1 MAGSSREDGLSAG
14 GPAAVAAPL
23 PLAPADRAAAGRS
36 RRPWYRRR
44 LWRTLRRGSGPF
56 NLGFLL
62 LVTAAAVAA
71 PWITGRDPTFGEPA
85 QRLRPPAWE
94 AAGTSANALGTDQLG
109 RDVYTRLVYGAR
121 ISLVV
126 GFGTMLISALLGST
140 LGLVA
145 GYFEG
150 RVGTGLMRL
159 ADVQLAFPFLLL
171 ALAVVAAVGAGLLN
185 VILVLGIAGWA
196 TFARVVRA
204 QALSLKQ
211 REYVE
216 AVRAIGA
223 AQPRIVLRHLV
234 PNVLTPVIVLATA
247 TVANNIV
254 VEASLTF
261 LGLGVQPTIPS
272 WGSMLADARDY
283 LAVAWWMGIFP
294 GLALMLTVLAINL
307 LGDWLRDYLDPT
319 LRNV

>member
-1 MAGSSREDGLSAG
+1 MNEAIPRARPSLEPVDR
-14 GPAAVAAPL
+14 
-23 PLAPADRAAAGRS
+23 APAGAREL
-36 RRPWYRRR
+36 PWYRQR
-44 LWRTLRRGSGPF
+44 LWRTLRRGSGLF
-56 NLGFLL
+56 NVGFLL
-62 LVTAAAVAA
+62 LVTCAAVAA
-71 PWITGRDPTFGEPA
+71 PWVTDRDPTFGEPA
-85 QRLRPPAWE
+85 KRLRPPAWY
-94 AAGTSANALGTDQLG
+94 AAGTPAHLLGTDQLG
-109 RDVYTRLVYGAR
+109 RDVYTRLLYGAR

-126 GFGTMLISALLGST
+126 GVGTVLISAVLGSGV
-140 LGLVA
+140 GLLA
-145 GYFEG
+145 GYLEG
-150 RVGTGLMRL
+150 RLGTGLMRL

-185 VILVLGIAGWA
+185 VILILGVAGWA

-204 QALSLKQ
+204 QVLSIKQ

-223 AQPRIVLRHLV
+223 GQPTIVVRHVV
-234 PNVLTPVIVLATA
+234 PNVLTPIIVLATA

-261 LGLGVQPTIPS
+261 LGLCVQPTIPS

-319 LRNV
+319 LRNA

>member
-1 MAGSSREDGLSAG
+1 VSRAIPDVAS
-14 GPAAVAAPL
+14 PAAGTVLRAPL
-23 PLAPADRAAAGRS
+23 P
-36 RRPWYRRR
+36 WHRRR
-44 LWRTLRRGSGPF
+44 FWRTLRRGSGLF
-56 NLGFLL
+56 NVGFLL
-62 LVTAAAVAA
+62 LVATGAVAA
-71 PWITGRDPTFGEPA
+71 PWLTRYDPTVSEPA
-85 QRLRPPAWE
+85 RRLRPPAWQE
-94 AAGTSANALGTDQLG
+94 GGMPSHLLGTDQLG

-121 ISLVV
+121 VSLVV
-126 GFGTMLISALLGST
+126 GLGTVLISALLGSG
-140 LGLVA
+140 LGLVSGYA
-145 GYFEG
+145 GG
-150 RVGTGLMRL
+150 RLGTGLMRL

-171 ALAVVAAVGAGLLN
+171 ALAVVAVVGAGLVN

-204 QALSLKQ
+204 QVLSIKE
-211 REYVE
+211 REFVE

-223 AQPRIVLRHLV
+223 GHGTVVVRHVV

-261 LGLGVQPTIPS
+261 LGLGVQSNFPS
-272 WGSMLADARDY
+272 WGNMLADARDY

-294 GLALMLTVLAINL
+294 GLALMLTVLSINL
-307 LGDWLRDYLDPT
+307 LGDWLRDYLDPA

>member
-1 MAGSSREDGLSAG
+1 MSEPIPAVGPPL
-14 GPAAVAAPL
+14 GPAGASAVAGQL
-23 PLAPADRAAAGRS
+23 
-36 RRPWYRRR
+36 PWYRQR
-44 LWRTLRRGSGPF
+44 LWRTLRRGSGLF
-56 NLGFLL
+56 NVGFLL
-62 LVTAAAVAA
+62 VVILCAATA

-85 QRLRPPAWE
+85 KRLRPPAWQDGGSL
-94 AAGTSANALGTDQLG
+94 AAPLGTDQLG

-121 ISLVV
+121 ISLAV
-126 GFGTMLISALLGST
+126 GLGTVLIAALLGST
-140 LGLVA
+140 VGLLA

-150 RVGTGLMRL
+150 RLGTGLMRL

-185 VILVLGIAGWA
+185 VILILGVAGWA
-196 TFARVVRA
+196 AFARVVRA
-204 QALSLKQ
+204 QVLSIKQ
-211 REYVE
+211 RDFVE
-216 AVRAIGA
+216 AVRALGA
-223 AQPRIVLRHLV
+223 RQPSVVVRHVV
-234 PNVLTPVIVLATA
+234 PNVLTSVIVLGTA

>member
-1 MAGSSREDGLSAG
+1 MSAPAPTV
-14 GPAAVAAPL
+14 GPV
-23 PLAPADRAAAGRS
+23 LAPEIQRAAISGR
-36 RRPWYRRR
+36 RVPWYRQR
-44 LWRTLRRGSGPF
+44 LWRMLLRGTGPF

-62 LVTAAAVAA
+62 LVVVCAMAA
-71 PWITGRDPTFGEPA
+71 PWITNRDPTYGEPA
-85 QRLRPPAWE
+85 KRLRPPAWQ
-94 AAGTSANALGTDQLG
+94 AGGTLADPLGTDQLG

-126 GFGTMLISALLGST
+126 GLCTVLISAVLGST
-140 LGLVA
+140 VGLVA
-145 GYFEG
+145 GYFGG
-150 RVGTGLMRL
+150 RMDTGLMRL

-171 ALAVVAAVGAGLLN
+171 ALAVVTAVGAGLLN
-185 VILVLGIAGWA
+185 VILILGVAGWA
-196 TFARVVRA
+196 AFARVVRS
-204 QALSLKQ
+204 QVLSI
-211 REYVE
+211 REREFVA
-216 AVRAIGA
+216 AVRALGA
-223 AQPRIVLRHLV
+223 RQPSVVVRHIV
-234 PNVLTPVIVLATA
+234 PNVLTSVIVLGTA

>member
-1 MAGSSREDGLSAG
+1 MSPASQGVGPSLGPVHRVSTVSGGL
-14 GPAAVAAPL
+14 
-23 PLAPADRAAAGRS
+23 
-36 RRPWYRRR
+36 PWYRQR
-44 LWRTLRRGSGPF
+44 LWRTLRRGSGLF
-56 NLGFLL
+56 NVGFLL
-62 LVTAAAVAA
+62 LVTLAALTA
-71 PWITGRDPTFGEPA
+71 PWITGRDPTFGEPGE
-85 QRLRPPAWE
+85 RLRPPAWQ
-94 AAGTSANALGTDQLG
+94 AAGTPAHLLGTDQLG

-121 ISLVV
+121 ISLAV
-126 GFGTMLISALLGST
+126 GLGTVLIAAVLGSAV
-140 LGLVA
+140 GLVA
-145 GYFEG
+145 GYLEG
-150 RVGTGLMRL
+150 RLGTGLMRL
-159 ADVQLAFPFLLL
+159 ADIQLAFPFLLL

-185 VILVLGIAGWA
+185 VILILGVAGWA
-196 TFARVVRA
+196 AFARVVRA
-204 QALSLKQ
+204 QVLSIKQ

-223 AQPRIVLRHLV
+223 GQPTIVVRHVV
-234 PNVLTPVIVLATA
+234 PNVLTPIIVLATA

-272 WGSMLADARDY
+272 WGSMLTDARDY

>member
-1 MAGSSREDGLSAG
+1 MSEAIPDV
-14 GPAAVAAPL
+14 GPSLGPT
-23 PLAPADRAAAGRS
+23 DRASTVAGRL
-36 RRPWYRRR
+36 PWYRQR
-44 LWRTLRRGSGPF
+44 LWRTLRRGSGLF
-56 NLGFLL
+56 NVAFLL
-62 LVTAAAVAA
+62 LVTVAAVTA
-71 PWITGRDPTFGEPA
+71 PWITNRDPTFGEPA
-85 QRLRPPAWE
+85 ERLRPPAWQ
-94 AAGTSANALGTDQLG
+94 AGGTLASPLGTDQLG
-109 RDVYTRLVYGAR
+109 RDVYTRLVHGAR

-126 GFGTMLISALLGST
+126 GLGTVLISAMLGSVV
-140 LGLVA
+140 GLAA
-145 GYFEG
+145 GYVEG
-150 RVGTGLMRL
+150 RLGTALMRL

-171 ALAVVAAVGAGLLN
+171 ALAVVAAVGPGLLN
-185 VILVLGIAGWA
+185 VILILGIAGWA
-196 TFARVVRA
+196 SFARVVRA
-204 QALSLKQ
+204 QVLSIKQ

-223 AQPRIVLRHLV
+223 GQPTIVVRHVV

-294 GLALMLTVLAINL
+294 GVALMLTVLTINL

-319 LRNV
+319 LRNA

>member
-1 MAGSSREDGLSAG
+1 MSEAVPDVRS
-14 GPAAVAAPL
+14 PAEPVR
-23 PLAPADRAAAGRS
+23 RAAAGPGRA
-36 RRPWYRRR
+36 PWYRQR
-44 LWRTLRRGSGPF
+44 LWRTLRRGSGLF
-56 NLGFLL
+56 NVGFLL
-62 LVTAAAVAA
+62 AVTLGAATA
-71 PWITGRDPTFGEPA
+71 PWITGQDPTYGEPA
-85 QRLRPPAWE
+85 ERLRPPAWY
-94 AAGTSANALGTDQLG
+94 AAGGPAHLLGTDQLG

-121 ISLVV
+121 ISLAV
-126 GFGTMLISALLGST
+126 GLGTVLISTLLGSGV
-140 LGLVA
+140 GLLA

-150 RVGTGLMRL
+150 RADTWLMRL

-185 VILVLGIAGWA
+185 VILILGIAGWA
-196 TFARVVRA
+196 TFARVVRS
-204 QALSLKQ
+204 QVLSIKE

-223 AQPRIVLRHLV
+223 GHWTIVARHV
-234 PNVLTPVIVLATA
+234 APNVLTPVIVLATA

-283 LAVAWWMGIFP
+283 LAVAWWMGVFP

-319 LRNV
+319 LRNA

>member
-1 MAGSSREDGLSAG
+1 VSTVISGS
-14 GPAAVAAPL
+14 AP
-23 PLAPADRAAAGRS
+23 PGDRVNRAAASVGPL
-36 RRPWYRRR
+36 PWYRQR
-44 LWRTLRRGSGPF
+44 LWRTLLRGSGPF
-56 NLGFLL
+56 NVGFLL
-62 LVTAAAVAA
+62 LVTFAAVTA
-71 PWITGRDPTFGEPA
+71 PWITSLDPIVSDPVN
-85 QRLRPPAWE
+85 RLRPPAWQ
-94 AAGTSANALGTDQLG
+94 AAGAPTNPLGTDQLG
-109 RDVYTRLVYGAR
+109 RDIYTRLVYGAR

-126 GFGTMLISALLGST
+126 GLCTVLISAAVGST
-140 LGLVA
+140 MGLVA
-145 GYFEG
+145 GYFGG
-150 RVGTGLMRL
+150 RLGTGLMRL

-171 ALAVVAAVGAGLLN
+171 ALAVVATVGAGLLN
-185 VILVLGIAGWA
+185 VILILGIAGWA

-204 QALSLKQ
+204 QVLAI
-211 REYVE
+211 REREFVE
-216 AVRAIGA
+216 AVRALGA
-223 AQPRIVLRHLV
+223 RQPAVVVRHVV

>member
-1 MAGSSREDGLSAG
+1 MSRPIPAV
-14 GPAAVAAPL
+14 GPALGPVSASTVSGQL
-23 PLAPADRAAAGRS
+23 
-36 RRPWYRRR
+36 PWYRQR

-56 NLGFLL
+56 NVGFLL
-62 LVTAAAVAA
+62 VVILCATTA
-71 PWITGRDPTFGEPA
+71 PWITDRDPTFGEPA
-85 QRLRPPAWE
+85 KRLRPPAWQDGGSL
-94 AAGTSANALGTDQLG
+94 AAPLGTDQLG

-121 ISLVV
+121 ISLAV
-126 GFGTMLISALLGST
+126 GLGTVLIAALLGST
-140 LGLVA
+140 VGLVA

-150 RVGTGLMRL
+150 RLGTGLMRL

-185 VILVLGIAGWA
+185 VILILGVAGWA
-196 TFARVVRA
+196 AFARVVRA
-204 QALSLKQ
+204 QVLSIKH
-211 REYVE
+211 RDFVE
-216 AVRAIGA
+216 AVRALGA
-223 AQPRIVLRHLV
+223 RQPSVVVRHVV
-234 PNVLTPVIVLATA
+234 PNVLTSVIVLGTA

>member
-1 MAGSSREDGLSAG
+1 VSRAIPDVAS
-14 GPAAVAAPL
+14 PAEAPATGAVLRAPL
-23 PLAPADRAAAGRS
+23 P
-36 RRPWYRRR
+36 WHRRR
-44 LWRTLRRGSGPF
+44 FWRTLRRGSGLF
-56 NLGFLL
+56 NVGFLVL
-62 LVTAAAVAA
+62 ATIAAVAA
-71 PWITGRDPTFGEPA
+71 PGLTRYDPTVSEPA
-85 QRLRPPAWE
+85 RRLRPPAWQQT
-94 AAGTSANALGTDQLG
+94 GTLAHPLGTDQLG

-126 GFGTMLISALLGST
+126 GLATVLISAVLGSS

-145 GYFEG
+145 GYAGG
-150 RVGTGLMRL
+150 RLGTGLMRL

-196 TFARVVRA
+196 AFARVVRA
-204 QALSLKQ
+204 QVLSIRE

-216 AVRAIGA
+216 AVRALGA
-223 AQPRIVLRHLV
+223 GHATIVARHVV

-261 LGLGVQPTIPS
+261 LGLGVQPNYPS
-272 WGSMLADARDY
+272 WGNMLTDARDY

-307 LGDWLRDYLDPT
+307 IGDWLRDYLDPT

>member
-1 MAGSSREDGLSAG
+1 VAAVTASGITRYD
-14 GPAAVAAPL
+14 PAA
-23 PLAPADRAAAGRS
+23 
-36 RRPWYRRR
+36 
-44 LWRTLRRGSGPF
+44 
-56 NLGFLL
+56 
-62 LVTAAAVAA
+62 
-71 PWITGRDPTFGEPA
+71 GEPA
-85 QRLRPPAWE
+85 ERLRPPAWQ
-94 AAGTSANALGTDQLG
+94 AAGGSAHPLGTDQLG
-109 RDVYTRLVYGAR
+109 RDVYTRLVHGAR

-126 GFGTMLISALLGST
+126 GLGTVLISVLLGAG

-145 GYFEG
+145 GHLEG
-150 RVGTGLMRL
+150 RVGTGLMRI

-196 TFARVVRA
+196 VFARVVRA
-204 QALSLKQ
+204 QVLSIKQ
-211 REYVE
+211 REFVE
-216 AVRAIGA
+216 ASRAMGA
-223 AQPRIVLRHLV
+223 GQLRIVLRHTV
-234 PNVLTPVIVLATA
+234 PNVITPVIVLATA

-272 WGSMLADARDY
+272 WGSMMADARDY

-294 GLALMLTVLAINL
+294 GVALMLTVLAINL
-307 LGDWLRDYLDPT
+307 LGDWLRDYLDPA

>member
-1 MAGSSREDGLSAG
+1 MSQASQGVGPPLGSVPRDSTVPGAL
-14 GPAAVAAPL
+14 
-23 PLAPADRAAAGRS
+23 
-36 RRPWYRRR
+36 PWYRQR
-44 LWRTLRRGSGPF
+44 LWRTLRRGSGLF
-56 NLGFLL
+56 NVGFLL
-62 LVTAAAVAA
+62 VVTLAALTA
-71 PWITGRDPTFGEPA
+71 PWITGRDPTFGEPGE
-85 QRLRPPAWE
+85 RLRPPAWQ
-94 AAGTSANALGTDQLG
+94 AAGTPAHLLGTDQLG

-121 ISLVV
+121 ISLAV
-126 GFGTMLISALLGST
+126 GLGTVLIAAVLGSAV
-140 LGLVA
+140 GLVA
-145 GYFEG
+145 GYLEG
-150 RVGTGLMRL
+150 RLGTGLMRL
-159 ADVQLAFPFLLL
+159 ADIQLAFPFLLL

-185 VILVLGIAGWA
+185 VILILGVAGWA
-196 TFARVVRA
+196 AFARVVRA
-204 QALSLKQ
+204 QVLSIKQ

-223 AQPRIVLRHLV
+223 GQPTIVVRHVV
-234 PNVLTPVIVLATA
+234 PNVLTPIIVLATA

-272 WGSMLADARDY
+272 WGSMLTDARDY

>member
-1 MAGSSREDGLSAG
+1 
-14 GPAAVAAPL
+14 V
-23 PLAPADRAAAGRS
+23 
-36 RRPWYRRR
+36 
-44 LWRTLRRGSGPF
+44 
-56 NLGFLL
+56 GFLVL
-62 LVTAAAVAA
+62 VIAGAVTASWVS
-71 PWITGRDPTFGEPA
+71 RYDPTLGEPA
-85 QRLRPPAWE
+85 ERLRPPVWQAT
-94 AAGTSANALGTDQLG
+94 GTPAHPLGTDQLG
-109 RDVYTRLVYGAR
+109 RDVYTRLLYGGR

-126 GFGTMLISALLGST
+126 GLGTVLISAVLGT
-140 LGLVA
+140 ALGLVA

-150 RVGTGLMRL
+150 RLGTGLMRV

-196 TFARVVRA
+196 VFARVVRA
-204 QALSLKQ
+204 QVLAIKH
-211 REYVE
+211 REHVE
-216 AVRAIGA
+216 AVRALGA
-223 AQPRIVLRHLV
+223 GQPRIVLRHVV

-307 LGDWLRDYLDPT
+307 LGDWLRDYLDPS
-319 LRNV
+319 LRTA

>member
-1 MAGSSREDGLSAG
+1 MSEAIPGAPSSVGPLGPGST
-14 GPAAVAAPL
+14 VAATL
-23 PLAPADRAAAGRS
+23 
-36 RRPWYRRR
+36 PWYRRR
-44 LWRTLRRGSGPF
+44 LWRTLRRGSGLF
-56 NLGFLL
+56 NVGFLL
-62 LVTAAAVAA
+62 LVVISAVAA
-71 PWITGRDPTFGEPA
+71 PGITRYDPTFGEPA
-85 QRLRPPAWE
+85 QRLRPPAWQVGGT
-94 AAGTSANALGTDQLG
+94 AAQLLGTDQLG
-109 RDVYTRLVYGAR
+109 RDVFTRLVYGSR

-126 GFGTMLISALLGST
+126 GLGTVLIAALLGSS

-145 GYFEG
+145 GYYEG
-150 RVGTGLMRL
+150 RLGTGIMRL

-196 TFARVVRA
+196 AFARVVRA
-204 QALSLKQ
+204 QVLSIKQ

-223 AQPRIVLRHLV
+223 GQRTIVIRHVV

-261 LGLGVQPTIPS
+261 L
-272 WGSMLADARDY
+272 
-283 LAVAWWMGIFP
+283 
-294 GLALMLTVLAINL
+294 
-307 LGDWLRDYLDPT
+307 
-319 LRNV
+319 

>member
-1 MAGSSREDGLSAG
+1 VSTAIPD
-14 GPAAVAAPL
+14 AAP
-23 PLAPADRAAAGRS
+23 PGVPINRATAAGPV
-36 RRPWYRRR
+36 PWYRQR

-56 NLGFLL
+56 NVGFLL
-62 LVTAAAVAA
+62 LVIFAAVAA
-71 PWITGRDPTFGEPA
+71 PWITSQDPIVSDPVN
-85 QRLRPPAWE
+85 RLHPPAWQ
-94 AAGTSANALGTDQLG
+94 ATGVPANLLGTDQLG

-121 ISLVV
+121 ISLMV
-126 GFGTMLISALLGST
+126 GLGTVLISAALGSAI
-140 LGLVA
+140 GLVA

-150 RVGTGLMRL
+150 RIGTGLMRL
-159 ADVQLAFPFLLL
+159 ADIQLAFPFLLL
-171 ALAVVAAVGAGLLN
+171 AIAVVATVGAGLLN
-185 VILVLGIAGWA
+185 VILILGIAGWA

-204 QALSLKQ
+204 QVLSIKQ

-223 AQPRIVLRHLV
+223 GQPTIVVRHVV
-234 PNVLTPVIVLATA
+234 PNILTPVIVLATA

-261 LGLGVQPTIPS
+261 LGLGVQASIPS

-294 GLALMLTVLAINL
+294 GLALMLTVLTINL

-319 LRNV
+319 LRNA

>member
-1 MAGSSREDGLSAG
+1 MSEVVAAAGTPAAR
-14 GPAAVAAPL
+14 GPAA
-23 PLAPADRAAAGRS
+23 RAAL
-36 RRPWYRRR
+36 PWYRRR
-44 LWRTLRRGSGPF
+44 LWRTLRRGSGLF
-56 NLGFLL
+56 NVGFLV
-62 LVTAAAVAA
+62 LVIAGAVAA
-71 PWITGRDPTFGEPA
+71 SWISRYDPALGEPA
-85 QRLRPPAWE
+85 ERLRPPAWQATGT
-94 AAGTSANALGTDQLG
+94 AAHLLGTDQLG
-109 RDVYTRLVYGAR
+109 RDVYTRLLYGGR

-126 GFGTMLISALLGST
+126 GLGTVLISAVLGSG

-150 RVGTGLMRL
+150 RVGTGLMRV

-196 TFARVVRA
+196 VFARVVRA
-204 QALSLKQ
+204 QVLAIKH
-211 REYVE
+211 REHVE
-216 AVRAIGA
+216 AVRALGA
-223 AQPRIVLRHLV
+223 GQPRIVLRHVV

-307 LGDWLRDYLDPT
+307 LGDWLRDYLDPA

>member
-1 MAGSSREDGLSAG
+1 MSRVLPDAGPSVESASRASA
-14 GPAAVAAPL
+14 AQ
-23 PLAPADRAAAGRS
+23 GRF
-36 RRPWYRRR
+36 PWYRQR
-44 LWRTLRRGSGPF
+44 LWRTLRRGSGLF
-56 NLGFLL
+56 NVAFLL
-62 LVTAAAVAA
+62 VVTFSAVAA
-71 PWITGRDPTFGEPA
+71 PWITHQDPTFGEPVK
-85 QRLRPPAWE
+85 RLRPPAWQT
-94 AAGTSANALGTDQLG
+94 AGTSANLLGTDQLG
-109 RDVYTRLVYGAR
+109 RDVYTRLVYGSR

-126 GFGTMLISALLGST
+126 GLGTVLISAVLGSAV
-140 LGLVA
+140 GLVA
-145 GYFEG
+145 GYFGG
-150 RVGTGLMRL
+150 RLGTALMRL

-171 ALAVVAAVGAGLLN
+171 ALAVVAAIGAGLLN
-185 VILVLGIAGWA
+185 VILILGIAGWA

-204 QALSLKQ
+204 QVLSIKQ

-223 AQPRIVLRHLV
+223 GQPTIVLRHVV

-272 WGSMLADARDY
+272 WGSMLADGRDY

-294 GLALMLTVLAINL
+294 GTSLMLTVLAINL

-319 LRNV
+319 LRNA

>member
-1 MAGSSREDGLSAG
+1 MSEPAPVVAPPLEPAS
-14 GPAAVAAPL
+14 PAAAV
-23 PLAPADRAAAGRS
+23 PARL
-36 RRPWYRRR
+36 PWYRQR
-44 LWRTLRRGSGPF
+44 LWRTLRRGSGLF
-56 NLGFLL
+56 NVGFLL
-62 LVTAAAVAA
+62 VVTLAALTA
-71 PWITGRDPTFGEPA
+71 PWITETDPTYGEPA
-85 QRLRPPAWE
+85 KRLRPPAWE
-94 AAGTSANALGTDQLG
+94 TAGTAAHLLGTDQLG

-126 GFGTMLISALLGST
+126 GLGTVLISALLGST
-140 LGLVA
+140 VGLVA

-150 RVGTGLMRL
+150 RLGTGLMRL
-159 ADVQLAFPFLLL
+159 ADIQLAFPFLLL
-171 ALAVVAAVGAGLLN
+171 ALAVVAAIGAGLFN
-185 VILVLGIAGWA
+185 VILILGIAGWA

-204 QALSLKQ
+204 QVLSVKH
-211 REYVE
+211 RDFVE

-223 AQPRIVLRHLV
+223 GQPTIVLRHVV

-272 WGSMLADARDY
+272 WGSMLTDARDY

>member
-1 MAGSSREDGLSAG
+1 MTGAMPGVGPSPE
-14 GPAAVAAPL
+14 PAARLSGVP
-23 PLAPADRAAAGRS
+23 GRL
-36 RRPWYRRR
+36 PWYRQR
-44 LWRTLRRGSGPF
+44 LWRTLRRGSGLF
-56 NLGFLL
+56 NVGFLL
-62 LVTAAAVAA
+62 VMILAALTA
-71 PWITGRDPTFGEPA
+71 PWITDRDPTFGEPA
-85 QRLRPPAWE
+85 KRLRPPAWYE
-94 AAGTSANALGTDQLG
+94 VGTPAHLLGTDQLG
-109 RDVYTRLVYGAR
+109 RDVYTRLVYGSR

-126 GFGTMLISALLGST
+126 GLGTVLISALLGSAV
-140 LGLVA
+140 GLAA

-150 RVGTGLMRL
+150 RLGTGLMRL

-185 VILVLGIAGWA
+185 VILILGIAGWA
-196 TFARVVRA
+196 AFARVVRA
-204 QALSLKQ
+204 QVLSIKQ

-216 AVRAIGA
+216 AVRALGA
-223 AQPRIVLRHLV
+223 GQPTIVVRHVV

-294 GLALMLTVLAINL
+294 GVALMLTVLAINL

>member
-1 MAGSSREDGLSAG
+1 MSTAIPGVGPAG
-14 GPAAVAAPL
+14 GPFN
-23 PLAPADRAAAGRS
+23 RAAGVAVTL
-36 RRPWYRRR
+36 PWYRQR
-44 LWRTLRRGSGPF
+44 LWRTLRRGSGLF
-56 NLGFLL
+56 NVGFLV
-62 LVTAAAVAA
+62 LVAFAAVTA
-71 PWITGRDPTFGEPA
+71 PWITSRDPIVSDPVN
-85 QRLRPPAWE
+85 RLRPPAWQ
-94 AAGTSANALGTDQLG
+94 AAGTRANLLGTDQLG

-126 GFGTMLISALLGST
+126 GLATVLISAALGST
-140 LGLVA
+140 MGLVA

-150 RVGTGLMRL
+150 RLGMGLMRL
-159 ADVQLAFPFLLL
+159 ADIQLAFPFLLL
-171 ALAVVAAVGAGLLN
+171 ALAVVATVGAGLLN
-185 VILVLGIAGWA
+185 VILILGIAGWA

-204 QALSLKQ
+204 QVLSIKQ

-223 AQPRIVLRHLV
+223 GHPTIVTRHVV

-261 LGLGVQPTIPS
+261 LGLGVQPTFPS

-319 LRNV
+319 LRNA

>member
-1 MAGSSREDGLSAG
+1 VSTGISG
-14 GPAAVAAPL
+14 AAP
-23 PLAPADRAAAGRS
+23 PGDHINRAAADEGPL
-36 RRPWYRRR
+36 PWYRQR

-56 NLGFLL
+56 NVAFLL
-62 LVTAAAVAA
+62 LVTFTAVSA
-71 PWITGRDPTFGEPA
+71 PWITSRDPTVSDPVN
-85 QRLRPPAWE
+85 RLHPPAWQ
-94 AAGTSANALGTDQLG
+94 AKGAPVNLLGTDQLG

-126 GFGTMLISALLGST
+126 GLGTVLISALLGSAA
-140 LGLVA
+140 GLVA

-150 RVGTGLMRL
+150 RLGTGLMRL
-159 ADVQLAFPFLLL
+159 ADIQLAFPFLLL

-185 VILVLGIAGWA
+185 VILILGIAGWA
-196 TFARVVRA
+196 TFARVVRS
-204 QALSLKQ
+204 QVLSIKQ

-223 AQPRIVLRHLV
+223 GQSTILVRHVV

-294 GLALMLTVLAINL
+294 GLALMLTVLTINL

-319 LRNV
+319 LRNI

>member
-1 MAGSSREDGLSAG
+1 MGRRSSLST
-14 GPAAVAAPL
+14 AASAVPGQL
-23 PLAPADRAAAGRS
+23 
-36 RRPWYRRR
+36 PWYRQR
-44 LWRTLRRGSGPF
+44 LWRTLRRGSGLF
-56 NLGFLL
+56 NVGFLL
-62 LVTAAAVAA
+62 MVTFAAVTA
-71 PWITGRDPTFGEPA
+71 PWITDRDPTFGEPA
-85 QRLRPPAWE
+85 QAPPA
-94 AAGTSANALGTDQLG
+94 AGLAGGRDLRRILLGTDQLG

-121 ISLVV
+121 ISLIV
-126 GFGTMLISALLGST
+126 GLGTVLISAVLGSVV
-140 LGLVA
+140 GLVA

-150 RVGTGLMRL
+150 RLGTGLMRL

-185 VILVLGIAGWA
+185 VILILGIAGWA

-204 QALSLKQ
+204 QVLSIKQ

-223 AQPRIVLRHLV
+223 GQPTIVLRHVV
-234 PNVLTPVIVLATA
+234 PNVLTPIIVLATA

-294 GLALMLTVLAINL
+294 GMSLMLTVLAINL

-319 LRNV
+319 LRNA

>member
-1 MAGSSREDGLSAG
+1 
-14 GPAAVAAPL
+14 V
-23 PLAPADRAAAGRS
+23 
-36 RRPWYRRR
+36 
-44 LWRTLRRGSGPF
+44 
-56 NLGFLL
+56 GFLV
-62 LVTAAAVAA
+62 LVTAAALAA
-71 PWITGRDPTFGEPA
+71 PWITDHDPMYGEPVK
-85 QRLRPPAWE
+85 RLRPPVWQASG
-94 AAGTSANALGTDQLG
+94 AAAHVLGTDQLG

-121 ISLVV
+121 ISLIV
-126 GFGTMLISALLGST
+126 GLGTVLISAVLGSAA
-140 LGLVA
+140 GLVA

-150 RVGTGLMRL
+150 RIGAGLMRV
-159 ADVQLAFPFLLL
+159 ADIQLAFPFLLL

-185 VILVLGIAGWA
+185 VILILGIAGWA
-196 TFARVVRA
+196 AFARVVRA
-204 QALSLKQ
+204 QVLSIKQ
-211 REYVE
+211 REFVE
-216 AVRAIGA
+216 GVRALGA
-223 AQPRIVLRHLV
+223 GQPTIVVRHVV
-234 PNVLTPVIVLATA
+234 PNVLTPIIVLATA

-283 LAVAWWMGIFP
+283 LAVAWWIGIFP

>member
-1 MAGSSREDGLSAG
+1 VSTAIPGA
-14 GPAAVAAPL
+14 GPASG
-23 PLAPADRAAAGRS
+23 PAHRAAALAVTL
-36 RRPWYRRR
+36 PWYRQR
-44 LWRTLRRGSGPF
+44 LWRTLRRGSGLF
-56 NLGFLL
+56 NVGFLA
-62 LVTAAAVAA
+62 LVTFAAVTA
-71 PWITGRDPTFGEPA
+71 PWITSRDPIASDPVN
-85 QRLRPPAWE
+85 RLRPPAWQ
-94 AAGTSANALGTDQLG
+94 AAGTPANLLGTDQLG
-109 RDVYTRLVYGAR
+109 RDVCTRLVYGAR

-126 GFGTMLISALLGST
+126 GLATVLISAALGSA

-150 RVGTGLMRL
+150 RLGTGLMRL
-159 ADVQLAFPFLLL
+159 ADIQLAFPFLLL
-171 ALAVVAAVGAGLLN
+171 ALAVVATVGAGLFN
-185 VILVLGIAGWA
+185 VILILGIAGWA

-204 QALSLKQ
+204 QVLSIKQ
-211 REYVE
+211 RDYVE

-223 AQPRIVLRHLV
+223 GQPTIVVRHVV

-261 LGLGVQPTIPS
+261 LGLGVQPTFPS

>member
-1 MAGSSREDGLSAG
+1 MSEALPGVGPSLGPLNRVSTASAG
-14 GPAAVAAPL
+14 L
-23 PLAPADRAAAGRS
+23 
-36 RRPWYRRR
+36 PWYRQR
-44 LWRTLRRGSGPF
+44 LWRTLRRGSGLF
-56 NLGFLL
+56 NVGFLL
-62 LVTAAAVAA
+62 LVVLAAVTA
-71 PWITGRDPTFGEPA
+71 PWITDRDPTFGEPA
-85 QRLRPPAWE
+85 KRLRPPAWQ
-94 AAGTSANALGTDQLG
+94 ATGSPAHLLGTDQLG
-109 RDVYTRLVYGAR
+109 RDVYTRLVYGSR

-126 GFGTMLISALLGST
+126 GLGTVLISAALGSVV
-140 LGLVA
+140 GLVA

-150 RVGTGLMRL
+150 RLGTGLMRL

-185 VILVLGIAGWA
+185 VILILGIAGWA

-204 QALSLKQ
+204 QVLSIKQ
-211 REYVE
+211 RDYVE

-223 AQPRIVLRHLV
+223 GQPTIVLRHVV
-234 PNVLTPVIVLATA
+234 PNVLTPIIVLATA

-294 GLALMLTVLAINL
+294 GMSLMLTVLAINL

-319 LRNV
+319 LRNA

>member
-1 MAGSSREDGLSAG
+1 MSRVESAPGSTLGALDGT
-14 GPAAVAAPL
+14 VL
-23 PLAPADRAAAGRS
+23 PTRL
-36 RRPWYRRR
+36 PWYRQRF
-44 LWRTLRRGSGPF
+44 WRTLRRGSGLF
-56 NLGFLL
+56 NVGFLL
-62 LVTAAAVAA
+62 LVVFAAVTA
-71 PWITGRDPTFGEPA
+71 PWIANSDPTYGEPA
-85 QRLRPPAWE
+85 KRLRPPAWQE
-94 AAGTSANALGTDQLG
+94 TGTRDSPLGTDQLG
-109 RDVYTRLVYGAR
+109 RDVYTRLVHGAR
-121 ISLVV
+121 ISLLV
-126 GFGTMLISALLGST
+126 GLGTVLISALLGT
-140 LGLVA
+140 LVGLVA

-150 RVGTGLMRL
+150 RLGTGLMRL
-159 ADVQLAFPFLLL
+159 ADIQLAFPFLLL
-171 ALAVVAAVGAGLLN
+171 ALAVVAAIGPGLLN
-185 VILVLGIAGWA
+185 VILILGIAGWA

-204 QALSLKQ
+204 QVLSIKE
-211 REYVE
+211 RDYVE

-223 AQPRIVLRHLV
+223 AQLAIVARHIV

-261 LGLGVQPTIPS
+261 LGLGVQATIPS

-319 LRNV
+319 LRNA

>member
-1 MAGSSREDGLSAG
+1 VS
-14 GPAAVAAPL
+14 
-23 PLAPADRAAAGRS
+23 RAAADVASPAGAPAAGAVLRAPL
-36 RRPWYRRR
+36 PWYRRR
-44 LWRTLRRGSGPF
+44 FWRTLRRGSGLF
-56 NLGFLL
+56 NVGFLL
-62 LVTAAAVAA
+62 LVTVAAVAA
-71 PWITGRDPTFGEPA
+71 PWLTRYDPTVSEPA
-85 QRLRPPAWE
+85 RRLRPPAWQE
-94 AAGTSANALGTDQLG
+94 GGTPAHLLGTDQLG
-109 RDVYTRLVYGAR
+109 RDVYTRLVHGAR

-126 GFGTMLISALLGST
+126 GLATVAISALLGSA

-145 GYFEG
+145 GYAGG
-150 RVGTGLMRL
+150 RLGTGLMRL

-171 ALAVVAAVGAGLLN
+171 ALAVVAAVGAGLGN

-204 QALSLKQ
+204 QVLSLKE
-211 REYVE
+211 REFVE
-216 AVRAIGA
+216 AVRALGA
-223 AQPRIVLRHLV
+223 GRATIVARHIV

-247 TVANNIV
+247 TVANNMV

-261 LGLGVQPTIPS
+261 LGLGVQPNYPS
-272 WGSMLADARDY
+272 WGNMLTDARDY
-283 LAVAWWMGIFP
+283 LAVAWWMGVLP

>member
-1 MAGSSREDGLSAG
+1 L
-14 GPAAVAAPL
+14 
-23 PLAPADRAAAGRS
+23 
-36 RRPWYRRR
+36 
-44 LWRTLRRGSGPF
+44 F
-56 NLGFLL
+56 NVGFLL
-62 LVTAAAVAA
+62 LVTLAALTA
-71 PWITGRDPTFGEPA
+71 PWITGRDPTFGEPGE
-85 QRLRPPAWE
+85 RLRPPAWQ
-94 AAGTSANALGTDQLG
+94 AAGTPAHLLGTDQLG

-121 ISLVV
+121 ISLAV
-126 GFGTMLISALLGST
+126 GLGTVLIAAVLGSAV
-140 LGLVA
+140 GLVA
-145 GYFEG
+145 GYLEG
-150 RVGTGLMRL
+150 RLGTGLMRL
-159 ADVQLAFPFLLL
+159 ADIQLAFPFLLL

-185 VILVLGIAGWA
+185 VILILGVAGWA
-196 TFARVVRA
+196 AFARVVRA
-204 QALSLKQ
+204 QVLSIKQ

-223 AQPRIVLRHLV
+223 GQPTIVVRHVV
-234 PNVLTPVIVLATA
+234 PNVLTPIIVLATA

-272 WGSMLADARDY
+272 WGSMLTDARDY